1 MWGGNTQDSTFF
13 GITGAVEIEFMY
25 LRERER
31 EREGEGLLMLFCIV
45 YKYRSLLLCI
55 VYKYRSCL
63 CVSDGCRGQVQLTC
77 ETREHNI
84 LLVGGASCE
93 PAT

>member
-31 EREGEGLLMLFCIV
+31 ERGIT
-45 YKYRSLLLCI
+45 
-55 VYKYRSCL
+55 
-63 CVSDGCRGQVQLTC
+63 DA
-77 ETREHNI
+77 I
-84 LLVGGASCE
+84 LQ
-93 PAT
+93 